1 MYDENGFT
9 EQTNQEI
16 YTDCKVVEP
25 QDHKKK
31 KHGKRFAKL
40 TAGILCAAL
49 LVGGGFA
56 AGSHFGAKNQ
66 PANGA
71 VGVPGAILEQDPEQ
85 SPEEGIKGGAQAESM
100 ANVITANGTA
110 GKTVYTPAQIAQKY
124 LSSIVAI
131 TSKSKQEV
139 YSMFGQKQEY
149 ESEGAGSGIIV
160 AKTDTEYII
169 ATNNHVVENASDLTV
184 CFNDSEEQIYS
195 AYIKGTDPSND
206 LAVIGVK
213 LKDVPEKVQNS
224 LVIAVLGNSDN
235 CVMGEQVVAI
245 GNALGYGQSL
255 TSGYISALDRV
266 VTVDNVTYTLIQT
279 DAAINPGNSGGALF
293 NMYGEVIGINSVK
306 FASSKVEG
314 MGFAIPIS
322 KALPILNDLA
332 LRTPREVVDEDKRGY
347 LGVVGR
353 DVDASMSG
361 YNMPMGFYITEVEEG
376 LAADKAGVKAGDI
389 MTAFDKMTISGI
401 SQLKNYLQYYAKGEK
416 VEITVKRLREGKYED
431 VTLTLTLGEKPEG
444 LEEEAA
450 EKEDSSRE
458 NDNGYGFGFDWDDF
472 FGGFGR

>member
-9 EQTNQEI
+9 EQMDQEV
-16 YTDCKVVEP
+16 YTECKVVEP

-49 LVGGGFA
+49 LVGGGFT
-56 AGSHFGAKNQ
+56 AGSTFGAKNQ
-66 PANGA
+66 TANDVQGTSGNLLDQA
-71 VGVPGAILEQDPEQ
+71 PV
-85 SPEEGIKGGAQAESM
+85 EGEKGGAPAEPM
-100 ANVITANGTA
+100 TNVITANGTS
-110 GKTVYTPAQIAQKY
+110 GRTVYTPAQIAQKY

-131 TSKSKQEV
+131 TAKSKQEV

-213 LKDVPEKVQNS
+213 LKDVPEKVQK
-224 LVIAVLGNSDN
+224 LLTVAVLGNSDD

-306 FASSKVEG
+306 FASDKVEG

-322 KALPILNDLA
+322 KALPILNELA
-332 LRTPREVVDEDKRGY
+332 LRTPRELVEKDERGY

-389 MTAFDKMTISGI
+389 VTAFDKMTISGI

-416 VEITVKRLREGKYED
+416 VELTVKRLREGKYED
-431 VTLTLTLGEKPEG
+431 VTLYITLGEQPEG
-444 LEEEAA
+444 LSEEAEEE
-450 EKEDSSRE
+450 DNSSRG

-472 FGGFGR
+472 FGGFGK